1 MDSEVAED
9 EIPRQTTSK
18 KKTKRRGRRLT
29 GLSKQRRIANTRE
42 RNRVHVINESI
53 DRLRDLIPLLP
64 NEKRPSKTDTIRLAA
79 LYISHL
85 TEILAMEDNDHHA
98 LVGRE
103 SLDEEMSMTSLEFDP
118 FDVETGGRV
127 TIVHFNLFLCCK
139 PENAVI
145 LLKLLV
151 STKNKSFT
159 IATEIAKYC
168 LKRVIYGK
176 NLVDEGNT
184 TPFIIKI
191 YRTLA
196 RLLQQFNQSEISFLI
211 WKIIS

>member
-53 DRLRDLIPLLP
+53 DRLRDLIPLFP
-64 NEKRPSKTDTIRLAA
+64 NEKKPSKTDTIRLAA

-85 TEILAMEDNDHHA
+85 TEILAMENSNHHGLQA
-98 LVGRE
+98 RQ
-103 SLDEEMSMTSLEFDP
+103 SLDEEMSVTSLEFDP

-127 TIVHFNLFLCCK
+127 TFFVVHRKML
-139 PENAVI
+139 
-145 LLKLLV
+145 
-151 STKNKSFT
+151 SF
-159 IATEIAKYC
+159 Y
-168 LKRVIYGK
+168 
-176 NLVDEGNT
+176 
-184 TPFIIKI
+184 
-191 YRTLA
+191 
-196 RLLQQFNQSEISFLI
+196 
-211 WKIIS
+211 